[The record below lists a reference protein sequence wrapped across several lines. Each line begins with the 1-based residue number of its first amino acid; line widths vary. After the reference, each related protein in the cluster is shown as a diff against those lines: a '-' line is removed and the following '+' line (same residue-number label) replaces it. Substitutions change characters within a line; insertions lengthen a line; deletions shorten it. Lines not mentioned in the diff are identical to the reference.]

1 MNQKTEKYYIDTI
14 VRLEMTIARNDLK
27 LSDILSRLEAQE
39 NLNYKLKPVE
49 RAVRNALPKDAV
61 NMTTAAKYFGV
72 DVFKFNRALREQT
85 TILYRKNSHHN
96 LVNKAWRDLGYM
108 AVENSQPF
116 VTKLGVQYI
125 EGMIKR
131 GELRI

>member
-1 MNQKTEKYYIDTI
+1 MNTKYYQDII
-14 VRLEMTIARNDLK
+14 VRLEGQIERQGKVLESIMT
-27 LSDILSRLEAQE
+27 RLERSDSILA
-39 NLNYKLKPVE
+39 KVSPVE

-85 TILYRKNSHHN
+85 SILYRKNSHHN
-96 LVNKAWRDLGYM
+96 LVNKAWRDMGYM

-131 GELRI
+131 GELRLNR